1 MAGAR
6 AAPVQLIVLLSLLG
20 DVLPLDAVSGL
31 PCAVSQPLR
40 ALRPLRGGSPMS
52 AGAAATASSVPEA
65 ARLPQNGGAAESGTT
80 PAAAPAT
87 PVGAQPAA
95 TLQDLLSALGGGGT
109 ASAKDALKPSCRED
123 TANFGVGMAR
133 SMRAMAVFNEV
144 KGDYE
149 KSLANI
155 TDAAARAQVLRQLHE
170 RSAPKALKLARE
182 NGGLYN
188 KAAQFVASL
197 QAGAGD
203 RGIPKE
209 YVDILSV
216 LTDKAPGKPFSEMAP
231 VLEEEFGK
239 PVSEV
244 FKSIEETPLAAAS
257 LAQVH
262 RAELHDGT
270 RVAVKII
277 YPLLRKEMSSD
288 FAVLRTFGASI
299 KPAGLDLTWLLAD
312 FEKELAKELDFENE
326 ARNSEATARKL
337 AHLPRVKVPKVF
349 WEYTRKS
356 VLTMEL
362 EESLIHLSDADGLR
376 SAGLDPADVGS
387 LIADTFAEM
396 ALCHGHV
403 HGDPHAGNI
412 YVRTMP
418 RLPSS
423 SLLHTI
429 TGDASAKSAR
439 LPHGD
444 ARMHAEIV
452 LLDFGCVHILPEEA
466 RVRLCNLVLACVER
480 RSAEVQQLS
489 SAIAGPLHRFLPLL
503 LSPSFA
509 LTGFFDGWLS
519 TADLRAA
526 ARQQIPSSVSL
537 EQVGQCV
544 ATMHS
549 QGGNFLGVL
558 HSMGYTRGLL
568 SAIGYPERLRL
579 QSLARFSVVG
589 LLPDAQRVLALGK
602 RDLGGILTPE
612 MAQRLKRASWQVCM
626 CRETGC

>member
-6 AAPVQLIVLLSLLG
+6 AVPLQLIVLLSLLG
-20 DVLPLDAVSGL
+20 DVLPLDAVPCVQGL

-40 ALRPLRGGSPMS
+40 ALRPLRSLRPLRGGSPMS
-52 AGAAATASSVPEA
+52 AGAAATASCVTEA
-65 ARLPQNGGAAESGTT
+65 ACLPQNGGAVESGTT
-80 PAAAPAT
+80 PAAEPAAQPAPA
-87 PVGAQPAA
+87 VSAQPAA
-95 TLQDLLSALGGGGT
+95 TLQDLLSALGGCGT
-109 ASAKDALKPSCRED
+109 ASAKEALKPSCRED
-123 TANFGVGMAR
+123 TVNFGVGMAR

-209 YVDILSV
+209 YVDVLSV

-244 FKSIEETPLAAAS
+244 FKSIEEMPLAAAS

-362 EESLIHLSDADGLR
+362 EQSLIHLSDADGLR
-376 SAGLDPADVGS
+376 TAGLDPADVGS

-412 YVRTMP
+412 YVRTVP
-418 RLPSS
+418 RLPWS
-423 SLLHTI
+423 SLLRAV
-429 TGDASAKSAR
+429 TGDTSAKCAR
-439 LPHGD
+439 PSGD
-444 ARMHAEIV
+444 HTAPRT
-452 LLDFGCVHILPEEA
+452 FF
-466 RVRLCNLVLACVER
+466 
-480 RSAEVQQLS
+480 
-489 SAIAGPLHRFLPLL
+489 LHLLPL
-503 LSPSFA
+503 
-509 LTGFFDGWLS
+509 
-519 TADLRAA
+519 
-526 ARQQIPSSVSL
+526 
-537 EQVGQCV
+537 
-544 ATMHS
+544 
-549 QGGNFLGVL
+549 
-558 HSMGYTRGLL
+558 
-568 SAIGYPERLRL
+568 
-579 QSLARFSVVG
+579 
-589 LLPDAQRVLALGK
+589 
-602 RDLGGILTPE
+602 
-612 MAQRLKRASWQVCM
+612 
-626 CRETGC
+626 